1 MGEIR
6 RRLRISLAAIRQVL
20 LNPDLRRLEIAWT
33 LSIAAQWALIVA
45 LLIYA
50 YELEGALGV
59 GLLGLARTLPTLVGV
74 PLATSLGDRQSR
86 VRVLVGVYLT
96 ALASAVV
103 AAVALA
109 MDAGLIAVMAIAAV
123 NAIATA
129 AIRPLQNAIIPG
141 LARSPEELVAS
152 NVASSTGEGIGL
164 LVGPAFGG
172 LLLVFGTPVVA
183 LAGAVGMALATVA
196 VTQIR
201 PDRRL
206 RARTAPA
213 SATPA
218 GATPADAAP
227 DAAGA
232 RPTSTGF
239 TAGLRA
245 LRSMPTVLLVMGLF
259 GVQPFVRGALTVLIV
274 VASIELVG
282 LGDPGVGLL
291 NAAIGLG
298 GIVGS
303 VGTILLVGRHRLAI
317 VFLVALV
324 VWGAPIS
331 VMGLVTVAW
340 VAVAAMVVVGVA
352 NAVLDVAG
360 FTTLQRIVPNDVRA
374 SVLGTFEGYVAAM
387 AAVGG
392 IVAPALVAWLG
403 IAGALVLTGAIL
415 PLAVLVTARG
425 VRKADDIAL
434 VPERQCQLLRGVA
447 MFAPLPLGAIEELA
461 SSLEPLTFRPDEDL
475 MRAGEMGDRFILIDA
490 GTVEVVADGAPVR
503 TIGAGGYCGEIAL
516 LRGIPRTATVRAV
529 TEVTAFGL
537 RGADFVAVVTGDRD
551 AARSAARV
559 VDARLA
565 NVPDAPA

>member
-6 RRLRISLAAIRQVL
+6 QRLLGSVATIRQVL
-20 LNPDLRRLEIAWT
+20 LNPDLRRLEVAWT

-50 YELEGALGV
+50 YDLEGALGV

-86 VRVLVGVYLT
+86 VRVLVGIYLT
-96 ALASAVV
+96 ALASAAV

-109 MDAGLIAVMAIAAV
+109 TDAGLLAVMAIAAV

-164 LVGPAFGG
+164 LVGPALGG
-172 LLLVFGTPVVA
+172 LLLVFGTSVVA
-183 LAGAVGMALATVA
+183 LAGALGMALATVA
-196 VTQIR
+196 VIRIR
-201 PDRRL
+201 PDHRV
-206 RARTAPA
+206 RTRNA
-213 SATPA
+213 SAREGGRTKRVSA
-218 GATPADAAP
+218 
-227 DAAGA
+227 
-232 RPTSTGF
+232 GF
-239 TAGLRA
+239 TAGPRA
-245 LRSMPTVLLVMGLF
+245 IWSMPTVLLFMALF
-259 GVQPFVRGALTVLIV
+259 GVQPFVRGALTVLLV
-274 VASIELVG
+274 VASIELLG
-282 LGDPGVGLL
+282 LGDSGVGLL

-303 VGTILLVGRHRLAI
+303 VGTILLVDRHRLAL
-317 VFLVALV
+317 VAMVALV

-331 VMGLVTVAW
+331 VVGLAAVAW
-340 VAVAAMVVVGVA
+340 VAVGAMIVVGVA

-392 IVAPALVAWLG
+392 IVAPVLVSWIG
-403 IAGALVLTGAIL
+403 IAGAMVVTGAIL
-415 PLAVLVTARG
+415 PMAVLVT
-425 VRKADDIAL
+425 VRRLRNADDITL
-434 VPERQCQLLRGVA
+434 VPERQYELLRGVA
-447 MFAPLPLGAIEELA
+447 MFAPLPLGVIEELA
-461 SSLEPLTFRPDEDL
+461 SSLEPLTFAPNDDL
-475 MRAGEMGDRFILIDA
+475 MRVGEPGDRFILIDS
-490 GTVEVVADGAPVR
+490 GTVEVEAAGAPVR
-503 TIGAGGYCGEIAL
+503 TIGPGGYCGEIAL
-516 LRGIPRTATVRAV
+516 LRDIPRTATVRAI
-529 TEVTAFGL
+529 TQVTAFGL

-551 AARSAARV
+551 AARSADRIV
-559 VDARLA
+559 EARLA
-565 NVPDAPA
+565 NASDA

>member
-1 MGEIR
+1 MGDIR
-6 RRLRISLAAIRQVL
+6 QRLGASLAAIRRIL

-50 YELEGALGV
+50 YDLEGALGV

-86 VRVLVGVYLT
+86 IRVLIGIYLT

-109 MDAGLIAVMAIAAV
+109 MDAGLLAIMAIAAV
-123 NAIATA
+123 NAVATA

-141 LARSPEELVAS
+141 LARSPEELVAA

-164 LVGPAFGG
+164 LVGPAIGG
-172 LLLVFGTPVVA
+172 LLLAFGTPVVA

-201 PDRRL
+201 PDRRV
-206 RARTAPA
+206 RARTTSGAPG
-213 SATPA
+213 PGRA
-218 GATPADAAP
+218 GVSLGLL
-227 DAAGA
+227 AGVH
-232 RPTSTGF
+232 
-239 TAGLRA
+239 A
-245 LRSMPTVLLVMGLF
+245 LRTMPTVLLVMALF

-274 VASIELVG
+274 VASIELLG

-303 VGTILLVGRHRLAI
+303 VGTILLVGRHRLAV
-317 VFLVALV
+317 VFMVALV

-331 VMGLVTVAW
+331 VMGLVGVAW

-387 AAVGG
+387 AAIGG
-392 IVAPALVAWLG
+392 IVAPFLVSRLG
-403 IAGALVLTGAIL
+403 ISGALVVTGAIL
-415 PLAVLVTARG
+415 PIAVLVTARG

-461 SSLEPLTFRPDEDL
+461 GSLEPLAFGPADEL
-475 MRAGEMGDRFILIDA
+475 MRAGETGDRFILIDT
-490 GTVEVVADGAPVR
+490 GTVAVEAEGASVR
-503 TIGAGGYCGEIAL
+503 TIGPGGYCGEIAL

-529 TEVTAFGL
+529 TDVTAFGL
-537 RGADFVAVVTGDRD
+537 RGQDFITIVTGDHE
-551 AARSAARV
+551 AARWADTV

-565 NVPDAPA
+565 NRPDAPA

>member
-50 YELEGALGV
+50 YELDGALGV

-206 RARTAPA
+206 RVRTAPA

-218 GATPADAAP
+218 GAAP

-317 VFLVALV
+317 VFMVALV

-490 GTVEVVADGAPVR
+490 GTVEVVAEGVPVR

>member
-1 MGEIR
+1 MNDVR
-6 RRLRISLAAIRQVL
+6 RRLGTSLAAIRRIL

-50 YELEGALGV
+50 YDLEGAFGV

-74 PLATSLGDRQSR
+74 PLATTLGDRQSR
-86 VRVLVGVYLT
+86 IRVLIGIYLT

-109 MDAGLIAVMAIAAV
+109 MDAGLLAIMAIAAV

-141 LARSPEELVAS
+141 LARSPEELVAA

-164 LVGPAFGG
+164 LVGPALGG

-183 LAGAVGMALATVA
+183 VAGAVGMALATVA

-201 PDRRL
+201 PDRRV
-206 RARTAPA
+206 RVRTAPGGPG
-213 SATPA
+213 PA
-218 GATPADAAP
+218 GARAAP
-227 DAAGA
+227 GLLAGV
-232 RPTSTGF
+232 
-239 TAGLRA
+239 RA
-245 LRSMPTVLLVMGLF
+245 LRTMPTVLLTMALF

-274 VASIELVG
+274 VSSIELLG

-303 VGTILLVGRHRLAI
+303 VGTILLVGRHRLAL
-317 VFLVALV
+317 VFMVALV

-331 VMGLVTVAW
+331 VMGLVAVAW

-387 AAVGG
+387 AAIGG
-392 IVAPALVAWLG
+392 IVAPFLVSWLG
-403 IAGALVLTGAIL
+403 IGGALVVTGAIL
-415 PLAVLVTARG
+415 PIAVLVTARG

-461 SSLEPLTFRPDEDL
+461 GSLEPLTFGPGDEL
-475 MRAGEMGDRFILIDA
+475 MRAGDIGDRFILIDS
-490 GTVEVVADGAPVR
+490 GSVTVEADGAPVR
-503 TIGAGGYCGEIAL
+503 TIGPGGYCGEIAL
-516 LRGIPRTATVRAV
+516 LRDIPRTATVRA
-529 TEVTAFGL
+529 TTAVTAFGL
-537 RGADFVAVVTGDRD
+537 RGQDFIAIVTGDHE
-551 AARSAARV
+551 AVRSADAV

-565 NVPDAPA
+565 NRPDAPA